1 MSRKIDKVHREI
13 VKGLTK
19 RVLNE
24 LIENI
29 ENSVG
34 NLEGCVESTEQYVD
48 NAIEIL
54 ERYKNAPQ
62 FKDMY
67 NELNNIANEIEG
79 IEEISEKLDKI
90 NDKLKE
96 MLMKVESGES
106 GGNP

>member
-1 MSRKIDKVHREI
+1 MNSIEYVDSAMSN
-13 VKGLTK
+13 VK
-19 RVLNE
+19 
-24 LIENI
+24 
-29 ENSVG
+29 
-34 NLEGCVESTEQYVD
+34 GCVESTEQYID

-54 ERYKNAPQ
+54 EQYKNAPQ

-67 NELNNIANEIEG
+67 DELNGIADEIEG